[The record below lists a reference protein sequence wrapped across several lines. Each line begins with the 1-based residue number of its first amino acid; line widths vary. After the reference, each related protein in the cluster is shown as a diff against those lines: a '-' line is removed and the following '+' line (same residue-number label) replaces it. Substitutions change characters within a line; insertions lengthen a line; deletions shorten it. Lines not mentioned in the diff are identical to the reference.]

1 MIALIPLTHILR
13 KAEPTYKFSDDGER
27 INHLLFMDDL
37 KLYAMNEKGVDSLIQ
52 TVRVFSEDIGMEFG
66 IEKCAVL
73 VMKRGKVV
81 KSEGIKLPDYK
92 TIQGL
97 KDGDSYKYLG
107 ILEADRIK
115 HEEMKETVTKEYK
128 RRVRKILE
136 TKLNGG
142 NLVKAIN
149 TWAIPLLRYS
159 AAFLDWRKSELQ
171 DLDRKTRKLLTM
183 HNGLHPKSNVDRIYI
198 PREEGGRGLIS
209 VEDCV
214 ESATLGLERY
224 INDSDER
231 LIKAARKISG
241 GHNNET
247 AVEYKIRK
255 KNERKEQWREKV
267 MHGQFVR
274 QTEEILGNESWFWLK
289 KGSLKRETE
298 SLIMAA
304 QEQALATN
312 LMKARIYQTQ
322 EDSKCRMCRKVDES
336 INHMVSECPKLAQK
350 EYKRRHDWVGKK
362 IHWEV
367 CKEEGFIVNEKWYEH
382 VPEPV
387 LENERCKILWDFTIQ
402 TDHVIE
408 AKRPDMIV
416 VEKRNKCCKIID
428 FAIPYD
434 SRIEEKEV
442 EKVVKYQD
450 LARELKKLWK
460 MKTMV
465 IPIVIG
471 TFGTVPKDLKKRLEN
486 IGIETKIDELQK
498 SVILNTARILR
509 KVLEV

>member
-1 MIALIPLTHILR
+1 M
-13 KAEPTYKFSDDGER
+13 
-27 INHLLFMDDL
+27 
-37 KLYAMNEKGVDSLIQ
+37 DSLIQ

-128 RRVRKILE
+128 RRVRKILQ

-274 QTEEILGNESWFWLK
+274 QTE
-289 KGSLKRETE
+289 
-298 SLIMAA
+298 
-304 QEQALATN
+304 
-312 LMKARIYQTQ
+312 
-322 EDSKCRMCRKVDES
+322 
-336 INHMVSECPKLAQK
+336 
-350 EYKRRHDWVGKK
+350 
-362 IHWEV
+362 
-367 CKEEGFIVNEKWYEH
+367 
-382 VPEPV
+382 
-387 LENERCKILWDFTIQ
+387 
-402 TDHVIE
+402 
-408 AKRPDMIV
+408 
-416 VEKRNKCCKIID
+416 
-428 FAIPYD
+428 
-434 SRIEEKEV
+434 
-442 EKVVKYQD
+442 
-450 LARELKKLWK
+450 
-460 MKTMV
+460 
-465 IPIVIG
+465 
-471 TFGTVPKDLKKRLEN
+471 
-486 IGIETKIDELQK
+486 
-498 SVILNTARILR
+498 
-509 KVLEV
+509 

>member
-1 MIALIPLTHILR
+1 MHLTKCLARGDVPSWMNKGRTVLIQKDKDKGTAANNYRPITCLPLTWKLLTIIIADEIYEYLDSEMMLPEEQKGCRRKPRGTHDLLFIDKMILKKVKTRQKNHATAWIDYKKAFDLIPHSWSLECLKMLGINEEIRKLLEESMKNWRVELVCGSASLGEVSIIRGIFQRDSMSPLLFVIALISLTHILR
-13 KAEPTYKFSDDGER
+13 KVEPTYKFSDDGER
-27 INHLLFMDDL
+27 INNLLFMDDL
-37 KLYAMNEKGVDSLIQ
+37 RPYAMNEKGVDSLIQ

-115 HEEMKETVTKEYK
+115 HEEMKETVTKECK
-128 RRVRKILE
+128 RRVRTILE
-136 TKLNGG
+136 TKRNEG

-183 HNGLHPKSNVDRIYI
+183 HNGLHPKSNVERIYI

-247 AVEYKIRK
+247 EVEYKIRK

-274 QTEEILGNESWFWLK
+274 QTEEILGNESWL
-289 KGSLKRETE
+289 
-298 SLIMAA
+298 
-304 QEQALATN
+304 
-312 LMKARIYQTQ
+312 
-322 EDSKCRMCRKVDES
+322 
-336 INHMVSECPKLAQK
+336 
-350 EYKRRHDWVGKK
+350 
-362 IHWEV
+362 
-367 CKEEGFIVNEKWYEH
+367 
-382 VPEPV
+382 
-387 LENERCKILWDFTIQ
+387 
-402 TDHVIE
+402 
-408 AKRPDMIV
+408 
-416 VEKRNKCCKIID
+416 
-428 FAIPYD
+428 
-434 SRIEEKEV
+434 
-442 EKVVKYQD
+442 
-450 LARELKKLWK
+450 
-460 MKTMV
+460 
-465 IPIVIG
+465 
-471 TFGTVPKDLKKRLEN
+471 
-486 IGIETKIDELQK
+486 
-498 SVILNTARILR
+498 
-509 KVLEV
+509 

>member
-1 MIALIPLTHILR
+1 
-13 KAEPTYKFSDDGER
+13 
-27 INHLLFMDDL
+27 
-37 KLYAMNEKGVDSLIQ
+37 
-52 TVRVFSEDIGMEFG
+52 
-66 IEKCAVL
+66 
-73 VMKRGKVV
+73 MKRGKVV

-171 DLDRKTRKLLTM
+171 DLDKKTRKLLTM

-214 ESATLGLERY
+214 ESVTLGLERY

-247 AVEYKIRK
+247 EVEYKIRK

-298 SLIMAA
+298 SLIMAV

-336 INHMVSECPKLAQK
+336 INHIVSECPKLAQK

-367 CKEEGFIVNEKWYEH
+367 CKEEGFVVNEKWYEH
-382 VPEPV
+382 VPAS
-387 LENERCKILWDFTIQ
+387 Q
-402 TDHVIE
+402 
-408 AKRPDMIV
+408 
-416 VEKRNKCCKIID
+416 
-428 FAIPYD
+428 Y
-434 SRIEEKEV
+434 
-442 EKVVKYQD
+442 
-450 LARELKKLWK
+450 
-460 MKTMV
+460 
-465 IPIVIG
+465 
-471 TFGTVPKDLKKRLEN
+471 
-486 IGIETKIDELQK
+486 
-498 SVILNTARILR
+498 
-509 KVLEV
+509 